1 MGANNGHEFCQTTID
16 QRITEKQARGD
27 FGAQI
32 TLRHGLALKESGK
45 TEEQSQ
51 MGDRLIR
58 YAGQLAVLEAEF
70 DGARIN
76 WDGTVGV
83 LDADGADN

>member
-1 MGANNGHEFCQTTID
+1 MGANSGHEFYRTTD
-16 QRITEKQARGD
+16 QRIAEKQARGD

-32 TLRHGLALKESGK
+32 ILRHGLELKESGK
-45 TEEQSQ
+45 TEEQSE

-58 YAGQLAVLEAEF
+58 YAGRLAVLEAEF

-76 WDGTVGV
+76 WNGTVGV

>member
-1 MGANNGHEFCQTTID
+1 METNKGHGFSQSATD
-16 QRITEKQARGD
+16 QRIAEKQARGD

-32 TLRHGLALKESGK
+32 TLRHGLELKEPGK

-51 MGDRLIR
+51 MGDRLVR
-58 YAGQLAVLEAEF
+58 YAGGLAVLEAEF
-70 DGARIN
+70 DGVKIN

-83 LDADGADN
+83 LYTDGADN